1 LWKLKPATGGAIDA
15 IADYPRTRYHEI
27 RALKKKPVFIR
38 AKFETP
44 ADVRAKLSDLLHLD
58 PNLVVNVIV
67 SRDFDGEYGV
77 EYPAAPPDR
86 SIQPSAVSTLL
97 DSASTDVTTASISDD
112 EQALKDSIDE
122 ALQVARDEMSTAAS
136 PIGSEAFTAL
146 LAGLRKVSLKNLP
159 PHSVVGA
166 RFAQLVQAVAALAPT
181 TAEIAAAKKLV
192 VESIPSFV
200 YYSNYGNL
208 DSEIYLPH
216 VIENLKRKD
225 LGQKEQAK
233 ARTLKVLFDFV
244 KLSAEEIQEM
254 GQDVAA
260 QPGPVTAEQQA
271 QIEGIAKKKKE
282 RDILLQSASTEL
294 TRRFRGW
301 WKQGDYR
308 FRFAA
313 DGNHFR
319 IWVSDDKRPEDI
331 ELESR
336 STGLQWFFSFY
347 LIFLVE
353 SEDSHQDAI
362 LLLDEPGLSLHPL
375 AQGDL
380 SKFFEGLAETNQ
392 LLYTTHSPFMVDA
405 DNLDRARSVYT
416 DGSGL
421 TIVSPDLRAPVEK
434 SDQAKSVY
442 AAYAA
447 LRMSVSETMLIG
459 CQAVIVEGP
468 SDQHYL
474 STIKNYLIGRG
485 YFQPS
490 RDHLGAISMFGYLDL
505 FNPRR
510 LSGQGHDPVLHAI
523 QIANQRRICHSR
535 RRGVREVFNRNH

>member
-1 LWKLKPATGGAIDA
+1 
-15 IADYPRTRYHEI
+15 
-27 RALKKKPVFIR
+27 
-38 AKFETP
+38 
-44 ADVRAKLSDLLHLD
+44 
-58 PNLVVNVIV
+58 
-67 SRDFDGEYGV
+67 
-77 EYPAAPPDR
+77 
-86 SIQPSAVSTLL
+86 LL

-416 DGSGL
+416 DA
-421 TIVSPDLRAPVEK
+421 D
-434 SDQAKSVY
+434 D
-442 AAYAA
+442 
-447 LRMSVSETMLIG
+447 
-459 CQAVIVEGP
+459 
-468 SDQHYL
+468 
-474 STIKNYLIGRG
+474 
-485 YFQPS
+485 
-490 RDHLGAISMFGYLDL
+490 
-505 FNPRR
+505 R
-510 LSGQGHDPVLHAI
+510 LA
-523 QIANQRRICHSR
+523 
-535 RRGVREVFNRNH
+535 